1 MGIAPSKST
10 IQEAVAVISSGK
22 IQGVVIFKQ
31 KEDYVRII
39 IDIKGLIKNH
49 KHGFHIH
56 ESGDLREGC
65 KSCCAH
71 YNPNNTEHSGLDGGH
86 AGDLGNIKTDDDGNC
101 FMSIKTDKFI
111 VDDIHRLVTI
121 RTGIVFNKM
130 GGALAEFMK
139 PAKLGAAAI
148 LGDGKQIVSWIHQQD
163 LNRLILFALEQEQ
176 VEGVY
181 NAVAPDPV
189 SNAILTKAIAQRY
202 HTWAIP
208 FHVPSF
214 ILKIMLGE
222 MSVEVLKSA
231 NVSASKILAAGFSF
245 DFASMDEALDDLLIS
260 NWSARSN
267 H

>member
-31 KEDYVRII
+31 KEDYIRII

-111 VDDIHRLVTI
+111 VD
-121 RTGIVFNKM
+121 N
-130 GGALAEFMK
+130 
-139 PAKLGAAAI
+139 I
-148 LGDGKQIVSWIHQQD
+148 LGRSIIIH
-163 LNRLILFALEQEQ
+163 E
-176 VEGVY
+176 
-181 NAVAPDPV
+181 
-189 SNAILTKAIAQRY
+189 
-202 HTWAIP
+202 
-208 FHVPSF
+208 
-214 ILKIMLGE
+214 
-222 MSVEVLKSA
+222 
-231 NVSASKILAAGFSF
+231 
-245 DFASMDEALDDLLIS
+245 DEDDLGLGTESDSKTTGHSGARIACSVIGIS
-260 NWSARSN
+260 KDGICK
-267 H
+267 